1 MGARRLIMVG
11 VALVLGGCG
20 GSSAGRTPT
29 VSGLPL
35 VPGAKVVAVAKQCDG
50 GANAY
55 CALQLVMVDSRYDT
69 SLDLLADE
77 RQKLL
82 ADGWTGSSGD
92 TGNEHAAD
100 SPGHQLR
107 VTYAT
112 VFGDLMGVDL
122 GWIKRQPQIAL
133 ALSGAIF
140 DRTAGLSMLLETGP
154 G

>member
-1 MGARRLIMVG
+1 M
-11 VALVLGGCG
+11 ALALALALGGCG
-20 GSSAGRTPT
+20 GSSSGRTPI
-29 VSGLPL
+29 VSRLPL
-35 VPGAKVVAVAKQCDG
+35 VPGAKVLAVAKQCDG

-69 SLDLLADE
+69 SLDLLVDE

-82 ADGWTGSSGD
+82 ADGWSASSGD
-92 TGNEHAAD
+92 TGNERSAD
-100 SPGHQLR
+100 SPGHKLR

-122 GWIKRQPQIAL
+122 GWIKRQPQIAI
-133 ALSGAIF
+133 ALSSAIF